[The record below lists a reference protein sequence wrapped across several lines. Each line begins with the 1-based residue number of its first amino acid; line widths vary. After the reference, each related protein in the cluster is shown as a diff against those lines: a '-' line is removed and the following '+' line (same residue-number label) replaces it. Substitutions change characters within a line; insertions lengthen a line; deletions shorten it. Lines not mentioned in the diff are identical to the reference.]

1 MPLSLTQTLTHSHVK
16 ISATTCMRNKLW
28 ATVCLEQVYKKYA
41 HILTCTAYMCKQ
53 TSIHPYKHTYIPL
66 CKFSR
71 DWGTVGILVKKR
83 FKRDAPTAFVLMHTQ
98 PHTHLQRNSHVM
110 ESFKDTLFPHVL
122 TYART
127 YVCVCLHVA
136 IQFTTVASC
145 LFTFFIFSK
154 MKFLLAILELRLS
167 EHLLRFHMHTDRLR
181 CISSAHKYSNYIF
194 WSKRE
199 LGSPLCDNR
208 VLFAL
213 FAMLSS
219 CIFFGVMIFFGLWL
233 VWSCEYTCTSIHTYV
248 CTSPSAYVHLC
259 TYVPHTYVR
268 TYILTMILVC
278 MFRTKLGTGHYTT
291 ML

>member
-1 MPLSLTQTLTHSHVK
+1 MQTLTHSHVE
-16 ISATTCMRNKLW
+16 ITATTCMRNKLW

-66 CKFSR
+66 CKFSP
-71 DWGTVGILVKKR
+71 DWRTVGILVKKR

-98 PHTHLQRNSHVM
+98 THTHFQTNSHVM

-127 YVCVCLHVA
+127 YVCACLHVA
-136 IQFTTVASC
+136 IEFTTVASC

-167 EHLLRFHMHTDRLR
+167 EHLLRFHMYTDRLR

-199 LGSPLCDNR
+199 LGGPLCDNR

-233 VWSCEYTCTSIHTYV
+233 VWSCEYTCTSIHMYIARARLCMYAHMYYIRTYV
-248 CTSPSAYVHLC
+248 
-259 TYVPHTYVR
+259 
-268 TYILTMILVC
+268 LTMILVC

>member
-1 MPLSLTQTLTHSHVK
+1 M
-16 ISATTCMRNKLW
+16 
-28 ATVCLEQVYKKYA
+28 Y
-41 HILTCTAYMCKQ
+41 
-53 TSIHPYKHTYIPL
+53 L
-66 CKFSR
+66 C
-71 DWGTVGILVKKR
+71 
-83 FKRDAPTAFVLMHTQ
+83 
-98 PHTHLQRNSHVM
+98 
-110 ESFKDTLFPHVL
+110 

-127 YVCVCLHVA
+127 YVCVCVCLHVA

-199 LGSPLCDNR
+199 LGSLLCDNR

-259 TYVPHTYVR
+259 TYVPHSYVCTYVH
-268 TYILTMILVC
+268 TYNDTRMYVSNQIGHWALYYNVIVLT
-278 MFRTKLGTGHYTT
+278 RRPGHW
-291 ML
+291 LRC